1 MRHRRPIRPGQPAHT
16 TAGTDEIRV
25 KKVGN
30 TGAVEF
36 RGIRFGI
43 GRALAD
49 HRVCVMDAGPSVMI
63 FDLRGTLIIEHPWP
77 KPGVHYVSNGRS
89 RGPAPKTG

>member
-1 MRHRRPIRPGQPAHT
+1 M
-16 TAGTDEIRV
+16 

-36 RGIRFGI
+36 RSIRFGI
-43 GRALAD
+43 GRASAGN
-49 HRVCVMDAGPSVMI
+49 RVCVMDAGASVMI
-63 FDLRGTLIIEHPWP
+63 FDPRGTLIIEHPWP
-77 KPGVHYVSNGRS
+77 KPGIKYVSNGRS